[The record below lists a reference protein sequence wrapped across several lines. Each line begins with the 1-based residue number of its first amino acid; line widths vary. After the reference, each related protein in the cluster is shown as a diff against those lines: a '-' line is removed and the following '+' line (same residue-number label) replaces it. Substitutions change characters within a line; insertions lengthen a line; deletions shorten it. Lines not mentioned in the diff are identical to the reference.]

1 MISTW
6 IAQVPQISAL
16 LAVFIL
22 PGTALVYAAM
32 PRTRLLYA
40 IAQAPAWT
48 LGLVTVGTFI
58 IDALPFRWGFIP
70 LVVLTAISMAI
81 TYGVRKVLRPD
92 HHVAARYAK
101 QDGWNLVLA
110 VVAGVVTVV
119 PIVTNV
125 DSRSVIQGGD
135 SSYHYAQL
143 WLMEKTGIASPLHA
157 NATLRG
163 LDPNPWYYPDTWHAV
178 LSTVA
183 NGSDSAIVT
192 ANLMLVVTPILWFIS
207 ITAFSV
213 ALADDPRVGPWAVLA
228 GSLVPVAASRLQ
240 LATTLWPFVLG
251 FVVLPG
257 LMAAILAVA
266 RDRLLW
272 SGPVQQLV
280 RTLAI
285 MGSLFGLPIIGLIG
299 IHPSTVVPGGFAL
312 FVVSVSLLCHR
323 AWNNYRRRQVH
334 TATRQLAG
342 ALVLIY
348 LALTFIH
355 GPGPQRF
362 QFRRFP
368 DVGWDS
374 IPMKLFVSTSLFMPH
389 GGTYA
394 LFMYATVALLTVVSA
409 AYLWRLRRRGIV
421 LAWFANWLLVLGCYL
436 PLFVIS
442 SVTSL
447 YYNHPNRAMVG
458 AAMFAVPMMAW
469 GMCDLAN
476 VARRR
481 LPGRFPLALV
491 SATLVIGGIAF
502 VTAYGAKGLQHDA
515 TSSFYPTP
523 DDVRF
528 LAGPAELDMIQ
539 RARTELPADSYVVG
553 DPAAGAGLLEPV
565 SSIPVVW
572 AFPNHPEN
580 LDDHYLLMY
589 FNTIHWNGRVCD
601 IINRH
606 GITHFYQDVPRYY
619 NGGFTDHLRPGLYN
633 VDTST
638 GFTEVMRGGD
648 AKIFRIDVCHHN
660 PPSYM
665 PTDDERQC
673 MYRNGTN
680 ACIE

>member
-6 IAQVPQISAL
+6 VTQFPQIILL

-22 PGTALVYAAM
+22 PGIALVYAVM
-32 PRTRLLYA
+32 PGTRLLYA
-40 IAQAPAWT
+40 VSQAPAWT

-58 IDALPFRWGFIP
+58 IDALPFRWGFVP
-70 LVVLTAISMAI
+70 LLALTAMSVMVA
-81 TYGVRKVLRPD
+81 YGIRKLLVSDQQATVR
-92 HHVAARYAK
+92 AGK
-101 QDGWNLVLA
+101 QDLRCLILA
-110 VVAGVVTVV
+110 VMAGALTVI
-119 PIVTNV
+119 PIVTSVN
-125 DSRSVIQGGD
+125 SRGIIQGGD

-157 NATLRG
+157 NASLQG

-183 NGSDSAIVT
+183 NGPESAVVT

-213 ALADDPRVGPWAVLA
+213 ALTQDSRVGPWAVLA

-257 LMAAILAVA
+257 LMAAILDVA
-266 RDRLLW
+266 HDRLSW
-272 SGPVQQLV
+272 SGPVRQVIGQS
-280 RTLAI
+280 AI
-285 MGSLFGLPIIGLIG
+285 IGGLFILPVIGLIG

-312 FVVSVSLLCHR
+312 FIVSVYFLGSE
-323 AWNNYRRRQVH
+323 AWKNYRKRRTH
-334 TATRQLAG
+334 TATRQIVG

-368 DVGWDS
+368 EVGWDA
-374 IPMKLFVSTSLFMPH
+374 IAMKLFVSTSLFMPH
-389 GGTYA
+389 GGAYA
-394 LFMYATVALLTVVSA
+394 LYLYATVALLTVVSA
-409 AYLWRLRRRGIV
+409 AYLWRAKRRHIV
-421 LAWFANWLLVLGCYL
+421 LAWVANWLLVLGCYL
-436 PLFVIS
+436 PLFGIS

-458 AAMFAVPMMAW
+458 AAMFMVPIIAW
-469 GMCDLAN
+469 GLHDAVSVVL
-476 VARRR
+476 RH
-481 LPGRFPLALV
+481 FPRQL
-491 SATLVIGGIAF
+491 SAGPLTAVIVIAGIIF
-502 VTAYGAKGLQHDA
+502 VTAYGAKGLRHDA
-515 TSSFYPTP
+515 TSSFSPTP
-523 DDVRF
+523 DNVRF
-528 LAGPAELDMIQ
+528 LAGPAELDMIH
-539 RARTELPADSYVVG
+539 RAKTELPADSYVVG
-553 DPAAGAGLLEPV
+553 DPAAGAGLLEPL
-565 SSIPVVW
+565 SNIPVVW
-572 AFPNHPEN
+572 VYPNHPEN

-606 GITHFYQDVPRYY
+606 GITHFYEDVPRYY

-648 AKIFRIDVCHHN
+648 AKIYRIDVCRNN
-660 PPSYM
+660 PPPYL
-665 PTDDERQC
+665 PTDDERRC
-673 MYRNGTN
+673 INRNGAI